1 MKKNHLFPPLL
12 MILAILAMPSCAHA
26 EEPTKEYIRLHIVA
40 NSDSAAD
47 QCIKLCVRDGIREYT
62 AKLLSDC
69 TDADH
74 AWQILAAHREDML
87 SIAREIASAFGR
99 ESTVELK
106 MGVFP
111 FPEKAYG
118 EEVVP
123 AGDYRALRFEI
134 GEAEGKN
141 WWCVVYP
148 SLCLSEDADTDRPLE
163 FYSSVWRWALRVW
176 EVIAS

>member
-1 MKKNHLFPPLL
+1 MKKKHLFPPLL
-12 MILAILAMPSCAHA
+12 MILAILAMPSCANA
-26 EEPTKEYIRLHIVA
+26 EDSTQEYIRLHIVA
-40 NSDSAAD
+40 RSNSPAD

-62 AKLLSDC
+62 AKLLADC
-69 TDADH
+69 TDSEE
-74 AWQILAAHREDML
+74 AWKLLAAHQNDML
-87 SIAREIASAFGR
+87 CIAREIASAFGR

-111 FPEKAYG
+111 FPEKEYG

-134 GEAEGKN
+134 DEAEGRN

-148 SLCLSEDADTDRPLE
+148 SLCLSEDADIDRPLE
-163 FYSSVWRWALRVW
+163 FYSSIWRWAWRLW